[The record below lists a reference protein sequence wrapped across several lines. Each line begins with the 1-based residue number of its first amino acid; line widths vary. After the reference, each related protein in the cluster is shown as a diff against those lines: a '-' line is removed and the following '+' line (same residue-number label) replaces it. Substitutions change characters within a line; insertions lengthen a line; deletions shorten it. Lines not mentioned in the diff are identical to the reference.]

1 MASALHATRRFLF
14 AAPVAPVSVPSE
26 PLLSPGLA
34 PFRPGVP
41 PELVV
46 AGVVGAPGGAF
57 APAVALL
64 SSSSARRRLLVA
76 MFYGNARP
84 KSSKTRKRKFSR
96 VCEFPGAETRG
107 DGARTTVAR
116 GDVRAARSACE
127 GPRGG
132 AGERGGEGRVSGRES
147 LARARRRA
155 RPIASGV
162 FRTPACAERGARAS
176 IPRGKRS
183 CEICVSSREACAR
196 EKALAADRA
205 TARARAKRPRRVRGG
220 IRGRS
225 HVPRRSNER
234 TRGPRA
240 PTTGRASLGSFS
252 RPVASRESERGQT
265 LRRRARWGA
274 RGQDPPGRDRQ
285 SARKHTRRA
294 HPGKRGGSGRSR
306 ATPAR
311 ALRGDVSRVVAFGVR
326 SARCLRVTPDGNR
339 AARRARRS
347 RDVRTR
353 ETNVGDIPHDSGERK
368 LARASASRTRARR
381 RRSMQSDAHELGPH
395 RDRTAALPR

>member
-1 MASALHATRRFLF
+1 MEKSTRGSLLLDWKKTHSIAL
-14 AAPVAPVSVPSE
+14 
-26 PLLSPGLA
+26 
-34 PFRPGVP
+34 
-41 PELVV
+41 
-46 AGVVGAPGGAF
+46 
-57 APAVALL
+57 
-64 SSSSARRRLLVA
+64 
-76 MFYGNARP
+76 
-84 KSSKTRKRKFSR
+84 KTRAEENSR
-96 VCEFPGAETRG
+96 VFANSQAPRLAVTGLGVRG
-107 DGARTTVAR
+107 TTVAR

-132 AGERGGEGRVSGRES
+132 AGERGGERRVSRRAS

-162 FRTPACAERGARAS
+162 FRRRVRKGVRGLRYRA
-176 IPRGKRS
+176 GNALAN
-183 CEICVSSREACAR
+183 ICVSSREACAR
-196 EKALAADRA
+196 ETALAADRA

-225 HVPRRSNER
+225 RVPRRSNER
-234 TRGPRA
+234 TRRPRA

-274 RGQDPPGRDRQ
+274 RGQDPPGRDWQ

-294 HPGKRGGSGRSR
+294 NPRKRGGSARSR

-326 SARCLRVTPDGNR
+326 SARWHLRVTPDGNR

-347 RDVRTR
+347 RDARSR
-353 ETNVGDIPHDSGERK
+353 KTNVGDVPHESGERK
-368 LARASASRTRARR
+368 LARASASRHARGVDARCKVTRT
-381 RRSMQSDAHELGPH
+381 SLGP
-395 RDRTAALPR
+395 RDRASSASR

>member
-1 MASALHATRRFLF
+1 
-14 AAPVAPVSVPSE
+14 V
-26 PLLSPGLA
+26 GQ
-34 PFRPGVP
+34 P
-41 PELVV
+41 P
-46 AGVVGAPGGAF
+46 
-57 APAVALL
+57 
-64 SSSSARRRLLVA
+64 
-76 MFYGNARP
+76 
-84 KSSKTRKRKFSR
+84 
-96 VCEFPGAETRG
+96 
-107 DGARTTVAR
+107 
-116 GDVRAARSACE
+116 
-127 GPRGG
+127 
-132 AGERGGEGRVSGRES
+132 RVSR
-147 LARARRRA
+147 
-155 RPIASGV
+155 
-162 FRTPACAERGARAS
+162 ARAS
-176 IPRGKRS
+176 TRAAHRVGRFPNAGVCGKG
-183 CEICVSSREACAR
+183 CEGFDTARETLLRICVSSREACAR
-196 EKALAADRA
+196 ETALAADRA

-225 HVPRRSNER
+225 HVPGRSNER

-347 RDVRTR
+347 RDARSR
-353 ETNVGDIPHDSGERK
+353 KTNVGDVPHESGERK
-368 LARASASRTRARR
+368 LARASASRHARGVDARCRVTRTSLGPRD
-381 RRSMQSDAHELGPH
+381 RRSSASGDELRDAKNSVYP
-395 RDRTAALPR
+395 P